1 MLPVIVWHLHMLSW
15 HPEETQKKK
24 EKKKKG
30 GSTLWSDIFHLTPVS
45 TGRAVRFFRINVCM
59 LLCGEVILC
68 YSLWSDSWAALPLG
82 VTGPVHSSY
91 SAFSITLLQL
101 PRALVALKKKATQ
114 TKEIWGTLIFQANH
128 FKIKAVM
135 KTNAKWVWTQ
145 LTDLQ
150 WIKIFTKIVLIELM
164 AKK

>member
-1 MLPVIVWHLHMLSW
+1 MASAHAFLASW
-15 HPEETQKKK
+15 GDT
-24 EKKKKG
+24 KKKKKGG

-101 PRALVALKKKATQ
+101 PRALVALKKATQ

>member
-1 MLPVIVWHLHMLSW
+1 MASAHAFLASW
-15 HPEETQKKK
+15 GDTKKERGKKK
-24 EKKKKG
+24 GGG

-101 PRALVALKKKATQ
+101 PRALVALKKATQ

-135 KTNAKWVWTQ
+135 KTNAKWVWRQ